1 MLMLLLNQMVIGS
14 PPIQFFED
22 LVELIFVNFAVV
34 KKPSGNGRPSGL
46 EIIDLLDVIFH
57 Q

>member
-1 MLMLLLNQMVIGS
+1 MLLLNQMVIGS

-34 KKPSGNGRPSGL
+34 KKPSGNGIPSGL